1 MASFILKKRL
11 NNNVIIA
18 VHEAYGEVVL
28 LGKGLGFGKNHGDWI
43 EVDSYEKMFVLKNEI
58 EQEQYKKLL
67 PTIDED
73 FVEVMNDLI
82 YLISKNINSTIHEH
96 IHIALTDH
104 IAFAIKRIKQGI
116 EIENPFLIE
125 TKDMY
130 PIEYGLAKKV
140 VQLLNDE
147 IGVKLPDGEIG
158 FIALHIHSAISNK
171 SSSEF
176 NHHEDLINELVQ
188 LIEVSLKIKV
198 DPGQIQYL
206 RLARHL
212 DNLIKRAINKEK
224 VTISSE
230 LANLLK
236 EEYPLCYNLSCKVI
250 KVVQDALH
258 LQVYDAE
265 IVYLT
270 MHLQRL
276 ISKIE

>member
-28 LGKGLGFGKNHGDWI
+28 LGKGLGFGKNQNDWI
-43 EVDSYEKMFVLKNEI
+43 KVDSYEKMFVLKNGV
-58 EQEQYKKLL
+58 EQEQYMKLL

-82 YLISKNINSTIHEH
+82 YLISENIHSPIHEH

-104 IAFAIKRIKQGI
+104 IAFAIKRVKQGI
-116 EIENPFLIE
+116 HIENPFLTE

-130 PIEYGLAKKV
+130 PAEYGLAAKV
-140 VQLLNDE
+140 VKLLHDAV
-147 IGVKLPDGEIG
+147 GVKLPDGEIG

-171 SSSEF
+171 SSDEF
-176 NHHEDLINELVQ
+176 HHYVDLISELIQ
-188 LIEVSLKIKV
+188 LIEVSLKVKL
-198 DPGQIQYL
+198 DREEIQYL

-212 DNLIKRAINKEK
+212 TNIIKRAQNRDK
-224 VTISSE
+224 VDAASE

-236 EEYPLCYNLSCKVI
+236 NEYPLCYNLSCKVMLEI
-250 KVVQDALH
+250 KNALH
-258 LQVYDAE
+258 IPVHDAE
-265 IVYLT
+265 IVYFT

-276 ISKIE
+276 ISKNE